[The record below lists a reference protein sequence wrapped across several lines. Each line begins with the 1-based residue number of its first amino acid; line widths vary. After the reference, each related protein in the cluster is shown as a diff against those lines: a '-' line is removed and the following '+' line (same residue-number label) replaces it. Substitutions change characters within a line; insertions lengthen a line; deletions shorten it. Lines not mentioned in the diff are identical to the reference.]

1 MRKRHVHE
9 PIYVKYQ
16 ENTKSRYSRNENHL
30 RRAVAAA
37 VDATTWRRLRVSN
50 SPGRWR
56 HTVTRI
62 SSTRTSNS
70 LQNEDSTS
78 LRYNTTLCSYT
89 FDYLCKFISDN
100 KINNFQSRHAR
111 TPKTLYHICIYN
123 VQPQGARTT
132 RGNTL
137 HYDVYT
143 GERARLTTARQK
155 Q

>member
-1 MRKRHVHE
+1 MWNIKKTPKVGIAE
-9 PIYVKYQ
+9 MK
-16 ENTKSRYSRNENHL
+16 NHL
-30 RRAVAAA
+30 RRAVATI
-37 VDATTWRRLRVSN
+37 DATTWRRLRVSN
-50 SPGRWR
+50 SPGRWH
-56 HTVTRI
+56 HTVTRT

-78 LRYNTTLCSYT
+78 LYYNTTQCSYT

-123 VQPQGARTT
+123 VQPQWARTT

-137 HYDVYT
+137 RQLHRRTCAADDS
-143 GERARLTTARQK
+143 TTK
-155 Q
+155 TITIIINNNG